1 MCGCGQN
8 GKGGWLRTSR
18 LGVRISPPAPDLE
31 SWVSGLNHLTA
42 NEAHRKVPRVQIS
55 HSPPDLE
62 EVSHGGTLVL
72 KTSQCQRSWHKRVRL
87 LSLPPFCKRRREGMA
102 PVRKTE
108 ALRSQWVR
116 SPPLAPVGSHDL
128 VAMMSAC
135 HAERES
141 SILSGTPILVIDK

>member
-1 MCGCGQN
+1 
-8 GKGGWLRTSR
+8 
-18 LGVRISPPAPDLE
+18 
-31 SWVSGLNHLTA
+31 VSGLNHLTA
-42 NEAHRKVPRVQIS
+42 NEAHRKLPRVQIS

-135 HAERES
+135 RAERES
-141 SILSGTPILVIDK
+141 SILSGTAILVIDK